1 MNKFLRLL
9 GPTLVHLVLPA
20 FSLYGGRL
28 FGKVKKCVMIED
40 YLSSSKFTLDE
51 MEVKFYLAFYFHL
64 FSNAN
69 LNCL

>member
-1 MNKFLRLL
+1 
-9 GPTLVHLVLPA
+9 
-20 FSLYGGRL
+20 
-28 FGKVKKCVMIED
+28 MIED

-51 MEVKFYLAFYFHL
+51 MEVKFYLAFYFRL